1 MQYRLFSC
9 MVCPMCALS
18 ISGRDNMNVKIKLT
32 KIVVDKLPATEK
44 GKQADFYDAELPAFG
59 IRVSHSSKVY
69 FVRKR
74 INGKMTR
81 VTLGRHGV
89 MTADDARN
97 EAKDAFNDLRKG
109 VDINREKAKAR
120 ERGITLQRV
129 FEDYLTARP
138 DMRPRTIAVDN
149 GLLNC
154 HLSDWLKKPIKE
166 ITDDMVKRRHLAI
179 AKKSGANTGNN
190 AMRLFRRLHRFAGR
204 SLKEKLDRDLVKD
217 ALDGQWFKVSRRQTC
232 LKEHELP
239 TWNKA
244 VRKISN
250 PAIRDYLQLLIFT
263 GLRKNEGLTLRWE
276 DVDMEGK
283 TFTIREGISKN
294 RKPHPLPM
302 SDIILEIFQRRLD
315 ARENEFVFPG
325 TGKSRHLRET
335 NRQVVF
341 IEHETAKI
349 LNGAQNDEELAKLIK
364 EKPADKIKQGI
375 RFCLHDLRR
384 TFASIAEGAVSY
396 SVLKRL
402 MNHSDKD
409 VTQGYIILSVD
420 KLRPHMQQVT
430 DSIRGMLTEKQPGKV
445 IPIGKARSKKTSSA
459 NK

>member
-1 MQYRLFSC
+1 
-9 MVCPMCALS
+9 
-18 ISGRDNMNVKIKLT
+18 MNVKIKLT